1 MGVIPGVLVEV
12 GGIGN
17 GVGVVDPML
26 TPLVDPGLGLVGLPP
41 PLDEGLLP
49 PPPSCLLSS
58 CELADDVLLPS
69 VMLSCLITRIGS
81 FYSWSLIMQWD
92 LVLPLW
98 LQWLWVNLSSL
109 KCTCDQLELPLW
121 LPWH

>member
-12 GGIGN
+12 GGLGN

-26 TPLVDPGLGLVGLPP
+26 TPLVDPELGLVGLPP

-49 PPPSCLLSS
+49 PPASCLLSS